1 MRNWMRVFSIGLALI
16 LLLSPTTLAQQPVEL
31 QFWTPFTGPDGA
43 YMERMVNQF
52 NEEHKGEIEV
62 ELFIIAGGADYI
74 TKLALAIRTGAP
86 PGVVILSPND
96 YIRFLNN
103 LTSWT
108 SDELLDTYGLDV
120 ADFSQN
126 VIESVTRDGR
136 VYAIPLGTYCLGLY
150 YNIDH
155 LVEAGLE
162 PRAPQTREE
171 FLEYARKLTVDR
183 DGDGTI
189 DQWGW
194 YSFGGWPF
202 RVLWQWY
209 TLLFQ
214 NGGSLLSSDGKR
226 AAFNSPEGVSAL
238 EFFVDLI
245 HKEKVAPRDPAD
257 PEEAFRVGML
267 SMHVNGPWMINLFKE
282 QPDLN
287 WAVAPVPVLGE
298 SRVVWGDAHL
308 MCIPKQSEKT
318 TEAAMTLV
326 KWLSDNSIEWAKAG
340 QVPVRNSIV
349 NSDEF
354 AALTEQYEFSK
365 QLPYV
370 RFLPQTERLAE
381 IESVLLEYMDA
392 AYLGDMSLAD
402 ALEEVAYE
410 VDDILSRR

>member
-1 MRNWMRVFSIGLALI
+1 MTKWAKSLSAGLVLV
-16 LLLSPTTLAQQPVEL
+16 LLLSAVSFAQPVQL

-43 YMERMVNQF
+43 YMERMVEQF
-52 NEEHKGEIEV
+52 NEEHAGEIEV
-62 ELFIIAGGADYI
+62 ELFILAGGADYI

-96 YIRFLNN
+96 YFRFLDN

-108 SDELLDTYGLDV
+108 REELIEQHGLDV
-120 ADFSQN
+120 DDFSPN
-126 VIESVTRDGR
+126 ILESVTRDGR
-136 VYAIPLGTYCLGLY
+136 IYAIPLGTYCLGLY

-162 PRAPQTREE
+162 PRAPRDRAE
-171 FLEYARKLTVDR
+171 FLEYARKLTVDK
-183 DGDGTI
+183 DGDGSI

-214 NGGSLLSSDGKR
+214 NGGSLLSEDKKN
-226 AAFNSPEGVSAL
+226 AEFYSPEGISAL

-245 HKEKVAPRDPAD
+245 HKEGVAPPDPAD

-287 WAVAPVPVLGE
+287 WAVAPVPLLGQE
-298 SRVVWGDAHL
+298 QVVWGDAHL
-308 MCIPKQSEKT
+308 MCIPQQSPET
-318 TEAAMTLV
+318 TEAAITLA
-326 KWLSDNSIEWAKAG
+326 KWLSDNSLEWAKAG

-349 NSDEF
+349 ESEEF
-354 AALTEQYEFSK
+354 AALTEQYEFAK
-365 QLPYV
+365 QLSYV

-392 AYLGDMSLAD
+392 TYLGDMD
-402 ALEEVAYE
+402 PEEALDYAAEE
-410 VDDILSRR
+410 VDDILRRR

>member
-1 MRNWMRVFSIGLALI
+1 MTKWLKSLLTGLVLV
-16 LLLSPTTLAQQPVEL
+16 LLLSAVALAEPVQL

-43 YMERMVNQF
+43 YMERMVDKF
-52 NEEHKGEIEV
+52 NEEHAGEIEV
-62 ELFIIAGGADYI
+62 ELFILAGGADYI

-96 YIRFLNN
+96 YFRFLDS

-108 SDELLDTYGLDV
+108 REELIDQYGLDV
-120 ADFSQN
+120 DDFSSN
-126 VIESVTRDGR
+126 ILDAVTRDGKI
-136 VYAIPLGTYCLGLY
+136 YAIPLGTYCLGLY

-162 PRAPQTREE
+162 PRAPRDMTE
-171 FLEYARKLTVDR
+171 FLEYARKLTVDK
-183 DGDGTI
+183 DGDGSI

-214 NGGSLLSSDGKR
+214 NGGSLLSEDQRS
-226 AAFNSPEGVSAL
+226 AEFYSPEGMSAL
-238 EFFVDLI
+238 EFYVDLI
-245 HKEKVAPRDPAD
+245 HKEGVAPPDPAD

-267 SMHVNGPWMINLFKE
+267 SLHVNGPWMINLFKE
-282 QPDLN
+282 QPGLN

-298 SRVVWGDAHL
+298 KQVVWGDAHL
-308 MCIPKQSEKT
+308 MCIPKQSPET
-318 TEAAMTLV
+318 TEAAITLA
-326 KWLSDNSIEWAKAG
+326 KWLSDNSLEWAKAG

-349 NSDEF
+349 ESEEF
-354 AALTEQYEFSK
+354 AALTEQYEFAK

-370 RFLPQTERLAE
+370 QFLPQTERLAE

-392 AYLGDMSLAD
+392 AYLGDMD
-402 ALEEVAYE
+402 PEEALEYAAEE
-410 VDDILSRR
+410 VDDILRRR

>member
-1 MRNWMRVFSIGLALI
+1 MTKWAKVLSAGLVLV
-16 LLLSPTTLAQQPVEL
+16 LLLSAVSFAQPVQL

-43 YMERMVNQF
+43 YMERMVEQF
-52 NEEHKGEIEV
+52 NEEHAGEIEV
-62 ELFIIAGGADYI
+62 ELFILAGGADYI

-96 YIRFLNN
+96 YFRFLDN

-108 SDELLDTYGLDV
+108 REELIEQHGLDV
-120 ADFSQN
+120 DDFSPN
-126 VIESVTRDGR
+126 ILESVTRDGR
-136 VYAIPLGTYCLGLY
+136 IYAIPLGTYCLGLY

-162 PRAPQTREE
+162 PRAPRDRAE
-171 FLEYARKLTVDR
+171 FLEYARKLTVDK
-183 DGDGTI
+183 DGDGSI

-214 NGGSLLSSDGKR
+214 NGGSLLSEDKKS
-226 AAFNSPEGVSAL
+226 AEFYSPEGISAL

-245 HKEKVAPRDPAD
+245 HKEGVAPPDPAD

-287 WAVAPVPVLGE
+287 WAVAPVPLLGQE
-298 SRVVWGDAHL
+298 QVVWGDAHL
-308 MCIPKQSEKT
+308 MCIPQQSPET
-318 TEAAMTLV
+318 TEAAITLA
-326 KWLSDNSIEWAKAG
+326 KWLSDNSLEWAKAG

-349 NSDEF
+349 ESEEF
-354 AALTEQYEFSK
+354 AALTEQYEFAK
-365 QLPYV
+365 QLSYV

-392 AYLGDMSLAD
+392 TYLGDMD
-402 ALEEVAYE
+402 PEEALDYAAEE
-410 VDDILSRR
+410 VDDILRRR